1 VQPYFQAHHYAGLL
15 LLLVTACWSA
25 MELAHAGN
33 KREGAARIGGGGRQ
47 FALWPCLVGAGVMLY
62 LAPRYF
68 PAADMR
74 PAAAVFAAGLVIL
87 VGGLVLRGAA
97 IRTLGVY
104 FTGTVQV
111 SADQPVVTA
120 GPYRL
125 LRHPSYSGLLLAF
138 VGLGLTSVNWIGLA
152 VMIVLPLP
160 PILWRIHAEER
171 ALLATLGDRYGAFAA
186 RRKRLIPLV
195 W

>member
-1 VQPYFQAHHYAGLL
+1 VRPYFEAHHYAGLL
-15 LLLVTACWSA
+15 LLFATACWGA

-47 FALWPCLVGAGVMLY
+47 FALWPCLLGAGVMVY

-68 PAADMR
+68 PAADIR
-74 PAAAVFAAGLVIL
+74 PAAVVFAAGLVIL

-104 FTGTVQV
+104 FTGTVRV
-111 SADQPVVTA
+111 STDQPVVTA

-138 VGLGLTSVNWIGLA
+138 VGLGLTSVNWVGLA
-152 VMIVLPLP
+152 AMIVLPLP

-171 ALLATLGDRYGAFAA
+171 ALLAMLGDRYGDFAA
-186 RRKRLIPLV
+186 QRKRLIPLV